1 MTPEE
6 HELLKRSIALA
17 EENNDM
23 LRSIRRSMR
32 LGRLMT
38 IIYWLVIIGI
48 SVGAYY
54 FVQPYLQQLM
64 GIYGGAQSNIDSVS
78 KVLDTLK

>member
-1 MTPEE
+1 M
-6 HELLKRSIALA
+6 LKRSIALA